1 MKRHG
6 KRMIGMLLIGVTL
19 MAAMTVVTHIP
30 PGEDTFATES
40 AQRLKDFSEGKI
52 LRDTVTETIQDDGRV
67 KVVLKGYSYK
77 GRDACF
83 QQFENGVL
91 TGESYV
97 DHSEDTITSYS
108 RGETEPSVQNVH
120 SGIKSDPQ

>member
-6 KRMIGMLLIGVTL
+6 KRMIGMLLIGVIL

-52 LRDTVTETIQDDGRV
+52 LRDTVTETIQDDG
-67 KVVLKGYSYK
+67 
-77 GRDACF
+77 A
-83 QQFENGVL
+83 
-91 TGESYV
+91 
-97 DHSEDTITSYS
+97 
-108 RGETEPSVQNVH
+108 
-120 SGIKSDPQ
+120 